1 VPHHGIRGIPNSC
14 AALAIV
20 GYCGRRPSLR
30 ILVTG
35 GAGFIGSNFVRHL
48 LNSRTDVEIINF
60 DKLTYAGNPESLV
73 DVAAN
78 PHYSFVRGDIAERRE
93 VEDVFGTGLDAVVN
107 FAAETHVDRSIEDA
121 SPFLR
126 TNVFGTQTLLDA
138 ARKFHLPRFIQI
150 STDEVYGSAPALAS
164 FTEETHLDPRS
175 PYAASKAAADH
186 FVSAYANTYGV
197 SAVVLRCT
205 NNYGPYQ
212 FPEKLI
218 PLIIANAREDK
229 PLPIYGD
236 GMQERD
242 WLFVEDYCRAIV
254 LVLEKAES
262 GKIYNVSAGQPQ
274 PNLKIVRTILKH
286 LGKPESLMKYVQDRP
301 GHDRRYALDSS
312 KLQRELGWAPQVSF
326 EDGIRR
332 TIDWYVKNTEWLA
345 HARSGEYLKY
355 YERHY
360 VRRAETF
367 QK

>member
-1 VPHHGIRGIPNSC
+1 VR
-14 AALAIV
+14 V
-20 GYCGRRPSLR
+20 
-30 ILVTG
+30 LVTG
-35 GAGFIGSNFVRHL
+35 GAGFIGSNFIRL
-48 LNSRTDVEIINF
+48 LLTGRNNVEVINF
-60 DKLTYAGNPESLV
+60 DKLTYAGNPESLSDFADGPRYRLIQG
-73 DVAAN
+73 DVADPA
-78 PHYSFVRGDIAERRE
+78 S
-93 VEDVFGTGLDAVVN
+93 VEGVFQHRPDALVN

-126 TNVFGTQTLLDA
+126 TNIAGTQCLLEA
-138 ARKFHLPRFIQI
+138 ARRHKLLRFVHI
-150 STDEVYGSAPALAS
+150 STDEVYGSAPAGVS

-197 SAVVLRCT
+197 RAVVLRST

-218 PLIIANAREDK
+218 PLIIANAREAK

-242 WLFVEDYCRAIV
+242 WLFVEDYCRAIL
-254 LVLEKAES
+254 LVLDKAES
-262 GKIYNVSAGQPQ
+262 GRIYNVSAGQPQ
-274 PNLKIVRTILKH
+274 PNVKIVRTILQY

-312 KLQRELGWAPQVSF
+312 KLRRELGWEPQVSF

-332 TIDWYVKNTEWLA
+332 TIDWYLGNSEWLA

-360 VRRAETF
+360 VHRPETF
-367 QK
+367 RK